1 MSLQGWGRYRNYDSE
16 VLECLLPRSV
26 RTMVSSGA
34 GLIARGNGRSY
45 GDAAVGE
52 ITTLMCGGLSRMK
65 AFDPGTGILT
75 VEGGTLLSDILQ
87 AFIPRG
93 YFPPVVPGTKFVTVG
108 GMIAADVHGKNHHQV
123 GGFGDHVTQLKLVVA
138 SGELVTC
145 SRTENPEL
153 FLATIGG
160 MGLTGVI
167 VEASFKMR
175 PIETGWILQ
184 KTTVAQDLGGA
195 LKVLQATD
203 ELTYSV
209 AWIDCLATGK
219 SMGRSLIFTGEHA
232 TREQVTSRMPQAKFF
247 PATMEPKLSLPFD
260 FPAWILNRASVSAF
274 NEMYFRAGAR
284 KAGPPSLVHWNPY
297 FFPLDGIH
305 RWNRL
310 YGKRGFL
317 QHQCVVPEGNA
328 LAVLGEML
336 ERFVRSGKGSFLAVL
351 KKLGRGGGLISFPT
365 SGYTLALDLPATADV
380 FPLLEEIDKIVVH
393 AGGRLYL
400 AKDARQSRQTFEAG
414 YPQLSAFKELR
425 RVTGAD
431 RRFRSHLSTRLG
443 I

>member
-26 RTMVSSGA
+26 RTMVPSGA

-52 ITTLMCGGLSRMK
+52 IATLMCGGLSRMK

-75 VEGGTLLSDILQ
+75 VEGGALLSDILQ

-93 YFPPVVPGTKFVTVG
+93 YFPPVVPGTQFVTVG

-123 GGFGDHVTQLKLVVA
+123 GGFGDHVTQFKLVVA
-138 SGELVTC
+138 SGELMTC

-167 VEASFKMR
+167 VEASFKMK

-232 TREQVTSRMPQAKFF
+232 TREQVSSRMPQAEFF
-247 PATMEPKLSLPFD
+247 PATREPKLSLPFD
-260 FPAWILNRASVSAF
+260 FPSWILNGVSVSAF

-284 KAGPPSLVHWNPY
+284 KAGAPSLVHWNPY

-328 LAVLGEML
+328 LAVLGAML

-425 RVTGAD
+425 RVIGAD

>member
-16 VLECLLPRSV
+16 VLECLLPQSV
-26 RTMVSSGA
+26 GAMVPSRA

-52 ITTLMCGGLSRMK
+52 LATLICGGLSRMK
-65 AFDPGTGILT
+65 AFDAGNGILT
-75 VEGGTLLSDILQ
+75 VEGGTLLSDILR

-108 GMIAADVHGKNHHQV
+108 GMIASDVHGKNHHRV
-123 GGFGDHVTQLKLVVA
+123 GGFGDHVTQFKLVVA

-153 FLATIGG
+153 FYATIGG

-167 VEASFKMR
+167 VEASFEMK

-184 KTTVAQDLGGA
+184 KTTVAQDLAGA

-209 AWIDCLATGK
+209 AWIDCLAGGK
-219 SMGRSLIFTGEHA
+219 SMGRSLVFTGEHA
-232 TREQVTSRMPQAKFF
+232 TREQVSARMPQAEFF
-247 PATMEPKLSLPFD
+247 PAAREPKLGLPFD
-260 FPAWILNRASVSAF
+260 FPAWMLNGVSVSAF

-284 KAGPPSLVHWNPY
+284 KAGSPSLVHWNPY

-310 YGKRGFL
+310 YGRRGFL

-365 SGYTLALDLPATADV
+365 SGYTLALDLPATTDV
-380 FPLLEEIDKIVVH
+380 FPLLEEIDKIVVQ

-400 AKDARQSRQTFEAG
+400 AKDARQSRHTFEAG
-414 YPQLSAFKELR
+414 YPQLSAFRELR

>member
-26 RTMVSSGA
+26 RTMVPSGA

-52 ITTLMCGGLSRMK
+52 IATLMCGGLSRMK

-75 VEGGTLLSDILQ
+75 VEGGALLSDILQ

-93 YFPPVVPGTKFVTVG
+93 YFPPVVPGTQFVTVG

-123 GGFGDHVTQLKLVVA
+123 GGFGDHVTQFKLVVA
-138 SGELVTC
+138 SGELMTC

-167 VEASFKMR
+167 VEASFKMK

-232 TREQVTSRMPQAKFF
+232 TREQVSSRMPQAEFF
-247 PATMEPKLSLPFD
+247 PATREPKLSLPFD
-260 FPAWILNRASVSAF
+260 FPSWILNGVSVSAF

-284 KAGPPSLVHWNPY
+284 KAGAPSLVHWNPY

-328 LAVLGEML
+328 LAVLGAML

>member
-1 MSLQGWGRYRNYDSE
+1 MGLQGWGRYRNYDSE

-26 RTMVSSGA
+26 RTMVPSGA

-52 ITTLMCGGLSRMK
+52 IATLMCGGLSRMK

-75 VEGGTLLSDILQ
+75 VEGGTLLSDMLQ

-123 GGFGDHVTQLKLVVA
+123 GGFGDHVTQFKLVVA

-153 FLATIGG
+153 FFATIGG

-167 VEASFKMR
+167 VEASFKMK

-232 TREQVTSRMPQAKFF
+232 TREQVSSRMPQAEFF
-247 PATMEPKLSLPFD
+247 PATREPKLSLPFD
-260 FPAWILNRASVSAF
+260 FPSWILNGVSVSAF

-284 KAGPPSLVHWNPY
+284 KAGAPSLVHWNPY

-328 LAVLGEML
+328 LAVLGAML

-425 RVTGAD
+425 RVIGAD